1 MFKKNTPR
9 LIIIGVVL
17 LWALYALF
25 PTIKYNTLSEN
36 EKASMEEDGTLE
48 DLEKKTLRRGL
59 DLQGG
64 MHIVLEVDIPTLVEN
79 LASNK
84 NDLFYEVFNKV
95 KTEDEVSAEDFI
107 SRFVT
112 EARSQDLRLNRYY
125 MDFGSDQAAIQSALD
140 EEAMDAINRA
150 LEILQNRV
158 DEFGVSEPT
167 IQKQGNRRI
176 IIELAGIQDPERAR
190 SLLQSTALLEFALL
204 KDGSVTQNLLA
215 RVDRALKGS
224 KDLENLLEIKEEA
237 TDEEKAPTETE
248 TRVADEQE
256 VSLTELFGSIEKD
269 TTTED
274 TTEVLV

>member
-95 KTEDEVSAEDFI
+95 KTED
-107 SRFVT
+107 
-112 EARSQDLRLNRYY
+112 
-125 MDFGSDQAAIQSALD
+125 
-140 EEAMDAINRA
+140 
-150 LEILQNRV
+150 
-158 DEFGVSEPT
+158 
-167 IQKQGNRRI
+167 
-176 IIELAGIQDPERAR
+176 
-190 SLLQSTALLEFALL
+190 
-204 KDGSVTQNLLA
+204 
-215 RVDRALKGS
+215 
-224 KDLENLLEIKEEA
+224 
-237 TDEEKAPTETE
+237 
-248 TRVADEQE
+248 
-256 VSLTELFGSIEKD
+256 
-269 TTTED
+269 
-274 TTEVLV
+274 